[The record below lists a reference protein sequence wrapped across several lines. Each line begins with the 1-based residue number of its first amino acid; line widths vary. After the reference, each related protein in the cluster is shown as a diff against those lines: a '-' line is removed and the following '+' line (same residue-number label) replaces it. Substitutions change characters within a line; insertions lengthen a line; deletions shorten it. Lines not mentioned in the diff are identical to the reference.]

1 MIWVGNM
8 EKPVVI
14 ENYNP
19 NWSKEYEQEK
29 KKIMGVLKENNICI
43 EHIGSTSVIGLGAK
57 PILDIM
63 VGVNNLDEVDKFIEP
78 LRQIGYEFVAHK
90 EFPERRFFR
99 RGQWRAGTHHLHI
112 YKFESRHWNNNI
124 LFRNYLRTHSEVLKQ
139 YHQLKK
145 DLAVV
150 HYLDRTKY
158 TQAKEPFIQN
168 VLEKAKEEQ
177 KNK

>member
-1 MIWVGNM
+1 M

-29 KKIMGVLKENNICI
+29 EKIMGVLKENYIYI
-43 EHIGSTSVIGLGAK
+43 EHIGSTSVTGLGAK

-78 LRQIGYEFVAHK
+78 LKQIGYEFVSHK

-99 RGQWRAGTHHLHI
+99 RGLWGAGTHHLHI
-112 YKFESRHWNNNI
+112 YKFGSGHWNNNI
-124 LFRNYLRTHSEVLKQ
+124 LFRNYLRTHSDVLKQ

-145 DLAVV
+145 DLAVK
-150 HYLDRTKY
+150 HYLERARY